1 MYFIQQAIQKTHNW
15 YFTESLEIIQKNLN
29 ILNSNS
35 MTRYDK
41 ESLRIRVT
49 KGWIRFF
56 YQRWLCWD
64 AYLTPSGEHLTGL
77 TVINVDCI
85 LSVPLKGDLGKW
97 VRRDAE
103 FKKEKRLFRHD
114 IAPVRHV
121 RQASWTFM

>member
-49 KGWIRFF
+49 KG
-56 YQRWLCWD
+56 
-64 AYLTPSGEHLTGL
+64 
-77 TVINVDCI
+77 
-85 LSVPLKGDLGKW
+85 
-97 VRRDAE
+97 
-103 FKKEKRLFRHD
+103 
-114 IAPVRHV
+114 
-121 RQASWTFM
+121 